1 MKYDLVVIG
10 GGIIGTG
17 VARDA
22 ALRGLQVALF
32 EREDFAS
39 GTSSR
44 STRIIHGGLRYL
56 ERLELGLV
64 YEALHERRRL
74 LQNAPHL
81 VEPLP
86 FLFPV
91 YRGKGHSL
99 PVLWAGIGLYDLLN
113 LRRGMPHHRLLPAGH
128 ALRLEPSLRPEG
140 LKGGFLYHDAQC
152 AFPERLCVENVI
164 DAAAAGAR
172 IENHAPVVAIPVEGG
187 QVRGVVV
194 REQASGK
201 EETVEADLVLNASG
215 PWLDEVERLA
225 NPAAKPRLR
234 RTKGIHVVVPRF
246 TQHALIMETEDA
258 RRVFFAIPWGR
269 YSLLGTTDTDYDGP
283 SEAVAADEDDVS
295 YLLRE
300 LRRVLNVELAERDIL
315 YTTAGLR
322 PLRRQLGRSAGAVT
336 RKHAILDHE
345 ATEGIRGLVT
355 IVGGKI
361 TTFRHI
367 AEDTVDFVFQKLGR
381 PVPPCPT
388 ADRPLPGGNIYDWSS
403 FRAVFQREAAASG
416 LPPDVM
422 DHWLRIYGVRSRLLL
437 ELVRGDASLSTPLEP
452 GMPYTPAEVELSVR
466 EEFCGGLTDFM
477 LRRSMWGLEA
487 GQGYSARHRVAE
499 EIGRRLGW
507 GRRRIAQEAQEYE
520 AVLRRMRS
528 GALPAAM
535 AAPSSHR
542 D

>member
-1 MKYDLVVIG
+1 MKYDLAVIG
-10 GGIIGTG
+10 GGIVGTG

-22 ALRGLQVALF
+22 ALRGLRVALF
-32 EREDFAS
+32 EREDFGS
-39 GTSSR
+39 GTTGR

-64 YEALHERRRL
+64 HEALHERRRL

-81 VEPLP
+81 VAPLP

-99 PVLWAGIGLYDLLN
+99 PLLWAGIGLYDLLN
-113 LRRGMPHHRLLPAGH
+113 LRRGMPHHRMLPPGQ
-128 ALRLEPSLRPEG
+128 ALRLEPTLRPEG
-140 LKGGFLYHDAQC
+140 LQGGFLYHDAQC

-187 QVRGVVV
+187 DVQGVVV
-194 REQASGK
+194 HDPESGK
-201 EETVEADLVLNASG
+201 DETVEAEVVLNASG
-215 PWLDEVERLA
+215 PWLDDVERLA
-225 NPAAKPRLR
+225 NPGAKPHLR
-234 RTKGIHVVVPRF
+234 RTKGVHLVVPRF

-283 SEAVAADEDDVS
+283 NEVVAADEDDVV

-300 LRRVLNVELAERDIL
+300 LGGVLNIELEERDIL
-315 YTTAGLR
+315 YTMAGLR

-336 RKHAILDHE
+336 RKHEILDHE
-345 ATEGIRGLVT
+345 EIEGIRGLVT

-367 AEDTVDFVFQKLGR
+367 AEEAVDFVFHKLGR
-381 PVPPCPT
+381 RIPPCPT
-388 ADRPLPGGNIYDWSS
+388 GDRPLPGGNIHDWAS
-403 FRAVFQREAAASG
+403 FQAVFREEAAAAG
-416 LPPDVM
+416 VGPEAA

-437 ELVRGDASLSTPLEP
+437 ELVGTDSSLSKPMEP
-452 GMPYTPAEVELSVR
+452 GMPYTPAEIELSVT

-487 GQGYSARHRVAE
+487 GQGYTARRLVAD
-499 EIGRRLGW
+499 EIGQRLGW
-507 GRRRIAQEAQEYE
+507 DERRVTREVQEYE

-528 GALPAAM
+528 GAL
-535 AAPSSHR
+535 APPQSAPPSR
-542 D
+542 AG